1 MAFQK
6 ITEQESLYK
15 DLDKKPVRE
24 LLEDINRED
33 RKVAE
38 AVGKEIPKMYT
49 FHNVE
54 NGWYLLLDVPAE
66 VARRIAAH
74 KDKTTAH

>member
-38 AVGKEIPKMYT
+38 AVGKEIPKIEQLVT
-49 FHNVE
+49 GLV
-54 NGWYLLLDVPAE
+54 
-66 VARRIAAH
+66 
-74 KDKTTAH
+74 